1 MKRIVVGCF
10 VAAAGML
17 IGTGAASAGQPAV
30 QGCVGASVSANARAL
45 QPYGRNFV
53 STITPRNDFG
63 SLGDA
68 VQIVQA
74 GGLPDELY
82 ANTCND

>member
-10 VAAAGML
+10 VAAAGM
-17 IGTGAASAGQPAV
+17 
-30 QGCVGASVSANARAL
+30 
-45 QPYGRNFV
+45 
-53 STITPRNDFG
+53 
-63 SLGDA
+63 
-68 VQIVQA
+68 QIVQA